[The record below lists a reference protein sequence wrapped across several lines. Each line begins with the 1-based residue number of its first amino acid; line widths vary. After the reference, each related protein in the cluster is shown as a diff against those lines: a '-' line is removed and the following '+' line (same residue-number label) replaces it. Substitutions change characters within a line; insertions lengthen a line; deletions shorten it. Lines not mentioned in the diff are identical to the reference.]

1 MFGDAGLRAARRS
14 SGCWWTLI
22 VEPRLALITM
32 AEPAIVRRLGRLALL
47 VSGLLV
53 LGSCSGSGGGSTGT
67 VGTGATRQLTDV
79 SFGRLVDVYGLR
91 TTAEGPTTELFRRDV
106 LIGRDI
112 RDQRVPGQA
121 TENLADAA
129 VDYDFISAD
138 ADTLQSRLFIP
149 REIGSADFNRLF
161 DALDDE
167 LGSVTP
173 MRFGEGASGRPY
185 SVVPRNAAIRLTF
198 SRPLGVTDDFFV
210 VRDATTGLV
219 TGLRNTEAVQLLQI
233 GGDPEVAGNFVP
245 LPARVVVGSDTL
257 TLDPVLLGNEGL
269 QYETRNN
276 AAGLPPSPDQ
286 LGANIRIAIALDGP
300 LAIPG
305 MRPDTLSGLNNAGRQ
320 AIIRDFRSGNDND
333 SLGPDLSRG
342 FVRDNEPPRLIGEM
356 AMYLERVDPI
366 NDLTMQVTIFKGG
379 IQHEIDRG
387 DVIRFVPSALS
398 APIGSAEVVVD
409 PADDLGQPGV
419 QHVRVR
425 VSRLQ
430 AGRDLGPA
438 IEAIDPT
445 NRPDFP
451 HDPSQVEAWLIAN
464 APRAILVAEYQGGRT
479 DSGGNVIR
487 QPDDPRY
494 FGLFSPTP
502 LPLADGTP
510 SQPNENVSTF
520 AGAVVRFTKPV
531 DMRTVKSADSLFFAT
546 RNLNDQAAIDEFIAT
561 RPWRYADI
569 TGTPSGT
576 GMDPATFREAKFRTP
591 HLISA
596 RVLDE
601 DASQTTLRLQP
612 LQGFYLDQAMRQDG
626 PRPYYLHIL
635 AGDGGI
641 KDLAGNP
648 LDLQTTDVSRARG
661 LVIPFTLDMRSDG
674 TRPFFEDNLAVYVVR
689 RMADADE
696 DEQPSYYLRDEVQGP
711 GAARNARALA
721 LRDLFGS
728 FSTVEGKLFARPTS
742 RVRKAADDV
751 NQAPVDPQDTILE
764 WCPVRA
770 AGEPQVANNTATAAL
785 GAGVQNPLNPYGCR
799 LQTVWRE
806 IDLSLSRTDPADFNL
821 DVEQMY
827 WASFGGSDITF
838 DEFDRVTLVLGHSE
852 RRPEP
857 CVDAGF
863 GTASMPSSGLFLTFE
878 ENYAR
883 NPRLTGTTLESQA
896 PRQFAFAS
904 TPSNWRI
911 EPAAVVYDPTHSNRY
926 LPMPAFRKPY
936 FVYRDETVREQGCTC
951 GLGTDLSAAAMLP
964 WLVSPWNNGIGRR
977 FVQVG
982 GLAQPVNGF
991 WNSQNNFAIRAGGGE
1006 ALTEGLVGNIALPLL
1021 ADFLTECDLPNL
1033 PAGNGYVAQ
1042 GYNGW
1047 QCAITVQTNAQPN
1060 FRVYTAGRPPFPGLG
1075 PLCRQPSSSSSGL
1088 GGFSPPPPIGFGGST
1103 PGGDNTFYWIMID
1116 FLRRASVVTNGFV
1129 DLYNPHR
1136 VPNGFADSRLG
1147 PYFLSPS
1154 GTVTLPTDMVP
1165 RLSHDIDPPQ
1175 VLQPAGTTVQV
1186 QFRAAGA
1193 VDPQPWYWTA
1203 WGSSALY
1210 PSGTAA
1216 QLQPTASNFPLDPG
1230 KAADAHIRKF
1240 DDRLLNGVARNAWT
1254 YFYNR
1259 NVTSYVTEPN
1269 ELFDDAFLRTF
1280 AGPNEGFTHRDV
1292 RYVNW
1297 RFLMANNVD
1306 AQPPV
1311 SPSIATFALA
1321 WRFQRTQ

>member
-1 MFGDAGLRAARRS
+1 MADTAFG
-14 SGCWWTLI
+14 
-22 VEPRLALITM
+22 
-32 AEPAIVRRLGRLALL
+32 RRLGRISLLAT
-47 VSGLLV
+47 GIAAT
-53 LGSCSGSGGGSTGT
+53 GCGGGGITPAGAAPGPT
-67 VGTGATRQLTDV
+67 VQLARVDY
-79 SFGRLVDVYGLR
+79 GRLVDVYGLR
-91 TTAEGPTTELFRRDV
+91 TTAQGTEVELYRRDV
-106 LIGRDI
+106 LVGHDI
-112 RDQRVPGQA
+112 QDERVPGQSSEA
-121 TENLADAA
+121 LPDAA
-129 VDYDFISAD
+129 VAHDFFGSSPE
-138 ADTLQSRLFIP
+138 TLQPRLLLP
-149 REIGSADFNRLF
+149 REIGSADFDQLF
-161 DALDDE
+161 TALDANVR
-167 LGSVTP
+167 GVTP
-173 MRFGEGASGRPY
+173 MKFGDGGPGRPY
-185 SVVPRNAAIRLTF
+185 SVVPRNAAIRLVFTG
-198 SRPLGVTDDFFV
+198 PLGLGDDFFV
-210 VRDATTGLV
+210 VRDDNGQV
-219 TGLRNTEAVQLLQI
+219 IGLRNTEAVQMLQI
-233 GGDPEVAGNFVP
+233 GGDPTVPGNFAP
-245 LPARVVVGSDTL
+245 LPARIVVGATTL

-276 AAGLPPSPDQ
+276 AAGLPASPDPV
-286 LGANIRIAIALDGP
+286 GANIRIAIALDGP
-300 LAIPG
+300 LAMPRL
-305 MRPDTLSGLNNAGRQ
+305 RPDSVTGINNAGHT
-320 AIIRDFRSGNDND
+320 AVVRDFRSGNAGDD
-333 SLGPDLSRG
+333 GPDMTRG
-342 FVRDNEPPRLIGEM
+342 FVRDDERPRIVGDI
-356 AMYLERVDPI
+356 AMYLESVDRI
-366 NDLTMQVTIFKGG
+366 NESTVQVGIWKGG
-379 IQHEIDRG
+379 AQHEIDRG
-387 DVIRFVPSALS
+387 DFLRFLDASGVPVATSE
-398 APIGSAEVVVD
+398 IVVD
-409 PADDLGQPGV
+409 PADDQDHPEV

-425 VSRLQ
+425 VRFVPGL
-430 AGRDLGPA
+430 
-438 IEAIDPT
+438 EAIDPS
-445 NRPDFP
+445 NRPDRP
-451 HDPSQVEAWLIAN
+451 PPGEPVEPWLRAH
-464 APRAILVAEYQGGRT
+464 APRAILIAEYQGGRA
-479 DSGGNVIR
+479 DSAGHPLKL
-487 QPDDPRY
+487 PDDPRY
-494 FGLFSPTP
+494 FVLFSPTP
-502 LPLADGTP
+502 LPHDDGSP
-510 SQPNENVSTF
+510 SDPAENVSPF
-520 AGAVVRFTKPV
+520 AGAVVRFSKPV
-531 DMRTVKSADSLFFAT
+531 DIATVSTADTLFFAT
-546 RNLNDQAAIDEFIAT
+546 TNLTDVTAIAAFVTA
-561 RPWRYADI
+561 A
-569 TGTPSGT
+569 
-576 GMDPATFREAKFRTP
+576 GMDPATFNEAKYRTP
-591 HLISA
+591 HLIAA
-596 RVLDE
+596 RLLDE
-601 DASQTTLRLQP
+601 DDSQTTLRVQP
-612 LQGFYLDQAMRQDG
+612 LLGFWLDAAMRQSA
-626 PRPYYLHIL
+626 PRPYYLHLL
-635 AGDGGI
+635 ATNTGI
-641 KDLAGNP
+641 RDLAGNP

-661 LVIPFTLDMRSDG
+661 LVIPFTLDTRSDG
-674 TRPFFEDNLAVYVVR
+674 TRPRFEDNLAVYCVR
-689 RMADADE
+689 RFASADE
-696 DEQPSYYLRDEVQGP
+696 DESPSLHQQSEVQP
-711 GAARNARALA
+711 LVGATNALA
-721 LRDLFGS
+721 LPLADLFGS
-728 FSTVEGKLFARPTS
+728 FATVDGRMFARPTS
-742 RVRKAADDV
+742 RLRRIADDR
-751 NQAPVDPQDTILE
+751 NQAPDPQGTLLQ
-764 WCPVRA
+764 WCPTVVQGITQA
-770 AGEPQVANNTATAAL
+770 AGGT
-785 GAGVQNPLNPYGCR
+785 AGVVTGGGIQNPLNPYGCR